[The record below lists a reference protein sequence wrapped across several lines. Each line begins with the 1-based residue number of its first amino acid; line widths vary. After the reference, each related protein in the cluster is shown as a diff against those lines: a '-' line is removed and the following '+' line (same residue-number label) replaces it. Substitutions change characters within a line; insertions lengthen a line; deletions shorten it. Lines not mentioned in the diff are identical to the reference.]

1 MCFAAIL
8 PVIAEAAAG
17 ASGLA
22 GSVGTFL
29 GANST
34 AIGLLGAGVSAY
46 GSYQQAQGQKQ
57 AANYNAA
64 VADANA
70 KTAEFAAQDAKDRA
84 EQRAIMVGQK
94 VADVRGRQRAALA
107 ANGLDLSYG
116 NAAGIQETTDYYGS
130 QDQRTERDNGEREA
144 YSLRSQSSN
153 FSNEATM
160 NRSRAD
166 NISPFGAAATSFLGS
181 ATSIAGKWYDKQ
193 PSSSGSI
200 WDNVTSRSSRDFDY
214 KMSY

>member
-1 MCFAAIL
+1 MCFEPVSALAAI
-8 PVIAEAAAG
+8 
-17 ASGLA
+17 
-22 GSVGTFL
+22 GSFVS
-29 GANST
+29 ANST
-34 AIGLLGAGVSAY
+34 AIGLLGAGASAY
-46 GSYQQAQGQKQ
+46 GSYQQAQSQKDSMK
-57 AANYNAA
+57 YNAA

-84 EQRAIMVGQK
+84 EQRAIMVGRK

-107 ANGLDLSYG
+107 ANGMDLDTG
-116 NAAGIQETTDYYGS
+116 NAQGIQDSTNYYGLE
-130 QDQRTERDNGEREA
+130 DQRTERDNGEREA
-144 YSLRSQSSN
+144 YSLRTQSSN

-160 NRSRAD
+160 NRAKAD

-181 ATSIAGKWYDKQ
+181 ATSIASKWYDKQ